1 MNEDTIL
8 AAVIFGPAIVA
19 LAVSVLMDIFGGGR

>member
-8 AAVIFGPAIVA
+8 AAVIFGPATVA
-19 LAVSVLMDIFGGGR
+19 LVVSVLMQIFGGGR